1 MSQKELATVKKLAKE
16 ADRAAKV
23 VVRNRF
29 LIETYM
35 SLQEAK
41 QGKVRSHKSVDSIF
55 KKLGI

>member
-1 MSQKELATVKKLAKE
+1 MTTKELAYVQKLARETEK
-16 ADRAAKV
+16 AAKT

-29 LIETYM
+29 LIETYL

-41 QGKVRSHKSVDSIF
+41 QGKLHSYKSAKDLF